1 MTEALLFL
9 ALLLALGWPLGHYL
23 AAVMQGA
30 PMRSDPL
37 FAWLERPLYRL
48 LGTHPGTGMGWRGYA
63 GAFLAS
69 NLLLALVVWGIFM
82 TQAWLPLNPDGV
94 PNMAWDLALHTMVS
108 FLTNT
113 NQQHYAGQAQCPTW
127 GR

>member
-37 FAWLERPLYRL
+37 FTWLERPIYRL
-48 LGTHPGTGMGWRGYA
+48 LGTHPRTGMGWSGLA
-63 GAFLAS
+63 GS
-69 NLLLALVVWGIFM
+69 
-82 TQAWLPLNPDGV
+82 GV
-94 PNMAWDLALHTMVS
+94 GA
-108 FLTNT
+108 
-113 NQQHYAGQAQCPTW
+113 
-127 GR
+127 

>member
-9 ALLLALGWPLGHYL
+9 ALLLALGWPLGRYL
-23 AAVMQGA
+23 AAVMRGA

-37 FAWLERPLYRL
+37 FTWLERPIYRL
-48 LGTHPGTGMGWRGYA
+48 LGTQPGTGMGWRGYA

-82 TQAWLPLNPDGV
+82 A
-94 PNMAWDLALHTMVS
+94 
-108 FLTNT
+108 
-113 NQQHYAGQAQCPTW
+113 
-127 GR
+127 